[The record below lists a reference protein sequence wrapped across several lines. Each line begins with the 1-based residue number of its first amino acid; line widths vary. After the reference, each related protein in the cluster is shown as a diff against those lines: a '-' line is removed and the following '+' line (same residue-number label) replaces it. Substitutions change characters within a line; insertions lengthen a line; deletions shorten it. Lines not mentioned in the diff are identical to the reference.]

1 MNFNKKNDAQERRF
15 KLLQKFR
22 EEYFA
27 TSFVTHPAVS
37 QQHTK
42 LQIRYAVKS

>member
-1 MNFNKKNDAQERRF
+1 MDFNKKNDAQERRF

-27 TSFVTHPAVS
+27 TDPITHLAVS

>member
-27 TSFVTHPAVS
+27 VS
-37 QQHTK
+37 SDIDHASNQQHTK
-42 LQIRYAVKS
+42 LQIRYALES

>member
-27 TSFVTHPAVS
+27 TTWITHPAVS
-37 QQHTK
+37 LQHTK

>member
-27 TSFVTHPAVS
+27 TACVTRPAVS